1 MEKYLPFYLKFD
13 EISREKNGPI
23 RWRKSVQVGPKIFS
37 IALFI
42 TRTSSASLLSSMIHN
57 MLDHQYLQTKIT
69 C

>member
-37 IALFI
+37 SALGLTLELFMEPGPEI
-42 TRTSSASLLSSMIHN
+42 RIFTNRFV
-57 MLDHQYLQTKIT
+57 
-69 C
+69 